1 MFWDGTRWIDERA
14 PAAMPPPTRRRGR
27 DWLATG
33 VMIVG
38 VAALAV
44 PFVTTSAATSSADRL
59 MTSWSGSFETRVYQE
74 STVRAAYSG
83 SWDRQQDDRFLGS
96 YAAVSGQPNASVNF
110 TFTGS
115 AVSWIGPEG
124 PHQGKAWVYVDGVY
138 VRTVDASARTLK
150 SRETL
155 FATSFP
161 EVGEHTITIQAR
173 TTATRPEVSVDA
185 FVVRGAKLDV
195 KGDPTPAPPA
205 DPAPVPSAPP
215 AAAADP
221 TPTATPTPTPVAAP
235 MPTPMPT
242 ATPTPAPAPT
252 ATPRPTATPAP
263 APTATPTPAATTT
276 PTPTPTPVAA
286 PMPTPAPAPTAT
298 PRPTATPAP
307 AATPTPAPTTT
318 PAPTFVP
325 SPTPTP
331 APTFVPSPTPTPG
344 TVDCT
349 GTLQSR
355 IDAAPVGSVLDLTGC
370 VYTTG
375 ATVQKA
381 LTIVGGTVNVGAST
395 RAITVAASSVNLD
408 GLTITGPQH
417 TTFYDGYEI
426 GIYIHSSI
434 SNVTI
439 RNCIVSNFG
448 DAGMWLDH
456 ATALRID
463 HNTVHDVVYAGI
475 MVLSGSGGS
484 ITNNLVQRI
493 GVNATGLPEGTNAYG
508 IALSQQN
515 PAVDPPTTDF
525 TVSGNTVTDVPTW
538 HAFDTHGGQRIVW
551 TGNTARGSRSG
562 FFITGGSGRAL
573 DNDVNSNTVYG
584 FAGSYWAITSVYSTG
599 GYVRNNTVTGWPSGR
614 EILTTSGGDP
624 TATAVNLTI
633 TGNTI
638 TR

>member
-96 YAAVSGQPNASVNF
+96 YAAVSGQPDASVNF

-124 PHQGKAWVYVDGVY
+124 PHQGKAWVYVDGLY

-263 APTATPTPAATTT
+263 APTATP
-276 PTPTPTPVAA
+276 
-286 PMPTPAPAPTAT
+286 
-298 PRPTATPAP
+298 RPTATPAAAP
-307 AATPTPAPTTT
+307 TATPTPAPTTT

>member
-44 PFVTTSAATSSADRL
+44 PFVATSAATSSADRL

-96 YAAVSGQPNASVNF
+96 YAAVSGQPDASVNF

-221 TPTATPTPTPVAAP
+221 TPTA
-235 MPTPMPT
+235 
-242 ATPTPAPAPT
+242 
-252 ATPRPTATPAP
+252 
-263 APTATPTPAATTT
+263 
-276 PTPTPTPVAA
+276 TPTPTPVAA